1 MTKYDFI
8 LMSGEADAFLKKL
21 QEIGLVDITRSVK
34 PVDEE
39 SEKLSYQADIYRK
52 AIVALK
58 EVEPAEFAEKTY
70 GDLAANVMETVN
82 GIEADRNQLT
92 QLHKDLEECQPW
104 GNFNMND
111 IEKLAKQGLKLH
123 FYKAKT
129 VDPAWKE
136 QYALSEI
143 SNDGTNTYFV
153 VVDDSEAVITS
164 HSVGEPFGV
173 ARSDS
178 DAAIHTYEFPLKEL
192 PAPTRDCATIKKEIS
207 ALEYEIE
214 QKNKHLSELKCHEDD
229 LRKELDKMASD
240 LDLHLAHVAGEKA
253 AEDYITVFEGFAPA
267 SSEERLRA
275 LLDQEDV
282 FYVAD
287 KAKVDDN
294 PPIKLKNNK
303 FVSMFELLTD
313 MYGRPKYD
321 EFDPTVFISIF
332 FMLFFAFC
340 MGDMGYGLVLIGAS
354 LGLKKVLGNIA
365 PLGVTLGIATTI
377 VGFFFH
383 TFFSMDMLEWSWLPD
398 SVKAI
403 MLPSQIA
410 GYDGTMVLALLVG
423 IVHICLAMIV
433 KTYQATKTKGFANS
447 LGTWGWTLLIVGGV
461 IVGGLALMGVMDKE
475 VTKWVVIVLGVLSA
489 LGIFFLNDLH
499 RNPLMNFGSGLWD
512 TYNTATG
519 LLGDVLSY
527 LRLYALGLAGAKL
540 GEAFNAIGVQALGD
554 GGFGWV
560 AFILI
565 VVIGHVLNVA
575 MCVLGAFVHPLRLN
589 FLEFF
594 KNSGYEGTGRNYN
607 PLQSTNKY
615 QQIKN

>member
-1 MTKYDFI
+1 MVTEMTKYCFI

-21 QEIGLVDITRSVK
+21 QEIGMVDITRSVK
-34 PVDEE
+34 PIDEQ

-70 GDLAANVMETVN
+70 GDLAANVLETVN
-82 GIEADRNQLT
+82 GIESDRNQLS
-92 QLHKDLEECQPW
+92 QLRRDLEECQPW
-104 GNFNMND
+104 GNFDVND
-111 IEKLAKQGLKLH
+111 IERLAKQGLKLH
-123 FYKAKT
+123 FYKAKA

-143 SNDGTNTYFV
+143 SNDGVNTYFV
-153 VVDDSEAVITS
+153 VVDDQNE
-164 HSVGEPFGV
+164 
-173 ARSDS
+173 
-178 DAAIHTYEFPLKEL
+178 YEFPLKEL
-192 PAPTRDCATIKKEIS
+192 PAPTRDCASIKKEIA
-207 ALEYEIE
+207 ALEDDIE

-229 LRKELDKMASD
+229 LRKEMDKMASE
-240 LDLHLAHVAGEKA
+240 LDLHLAHVAGEKV

-267 SSEERLRA
+267 SSEESLRA

-303 FVSMFELLTD
+303 YVSMFELLTD
-313 MYGRPKYD
+313 MYGRPKYN

-354 LGLKKVLGNIA
+354 LGLKKMLGNIA
-365 PLGVTLGIATTI
+365 PLGVTLGIATTV

-383 TFFSMDMLEWSWLPD
+383 TFFSVDMLQWSWLPEGIK
-398 SVKAI
+398 SI

-410 GYDGTMVLALLVG
+410 GFDGTMVLALLVG
-423 IVHICLAMIV
+423 VVHICLAMIV

-461 IVGGLALMGVMDKE
+461 IVGAFALLGVME
-475 VTKWVVIVLGVLSA
+475 TSLATWAIIIIGILSA

-499 RNPLMNFGSGLWD
+499 RNPLVNMGVGLWD
-512 TYNTATG
+512 TYQMVTG

-554 GGFGWV
+554 GGVNWIF
-560 AFILI
+560 FILI
-565 VVIGHVLNVA
+565 VVIGHVLNIA

-594 KNSGYEGTGRNYN
+594 KNSGYEGSGRNFN
-607 PLQSTNKY
+607 PLQSTK
-615 QQIKN
+615 

>member
-8 LMSGEADAFLKKL
+8 LMSGDADAFLKKL
-21 QEIGLVDITRSVK
+21 QGVGLMDITRSTK
-34 PVDEE
+34 PVDEQ
-39 SEKLSYQADIYRK
+39 SEKLSYQAELYRK
-52 AIVALK
+52 AIAALK

-70 GDLAANVMETVN
+70 GDLATNVLETVN
-82 GIEADRNQLT
+82 GLESDRNQLA
-92 QLHKDLEECQPW
+92 QLRKELEDCRPW
-104 GNFNMND
+104 GNFNVND

-123 FYKAKT
+123 FYKTKAI
-129 VDPAWKE
+129 DPVWKE

-143 SNDGTNTYFV
+143 SQMDGNTYFV
-153 VVDDSEAVITS
+153 VVQDTED
-164 HSVGEPFGV
+164 
-173 ARSDS
+173 
-178 DAAIHTYEFPLKEL
+178 YEFPLKEL
-192 PAPTRDCATIKKEIS
+192 PAPTRDCAAIEKEIKHS
-207 ALEYEIE
+207 EDEIASKE
-214 QKNKHLSELKCHEDD
+214 HHLSELKCHENDIK
-229 LRKELDKMASD
+229 KELDKLTSK
-240 LDLHLAHVAGEKA
+240 LDLHLAHVSGTKA

-267 SSEERLRA
+267 SSEESLRS
-275 LLDQEDV
+275 LLDQEKV

-287 KAKVDDN
+287 KAMVDDN

-313 MYGRPKYD
+313 MYGRPKYN

-340 MGDMGYGLVLIGAS
+340 MGDAGYGLVLILAS

-365 PLGVTLGIATTI
+365 PLGVTLGVATTV

-383 TFFSMDMLEWSWLPD
+383 TFFSVDMLTWSWLPD
-398 SVKAI
+398 AVKSV

-423 IVHICLAMIV
+423 IVHLCLAMIV
-433 KTYQATKTKGFANS
+433 KTYQSTKVKGFANS
-447 LGTWGWTLLIVGGV
+447 LSTWGWTLLIVGGV
-461 IVGGLALMGVMDKE
+461 IVGGLALMGVMDSA
-475 VTKWVVIVLGVLSA
+475 VTKWVIIGIGVLSA

-499 RNPLMNFGSGLWD
+499 RNPLLNFGSGLWE

-540 GEAFNAIGVQALGD
+540 GEAFNAIGMQALGD
-554 GGFGWV
+554 GGAGWI

-565 VVIGHVLNVA
+565 VVVGHVLNVA

-594 KNSGYEGTGRNYN
+594 KNSGYEGSGRNYN
-607 PLQSTNKY
+607 PLQSTN
-615 QQIKN
+615 Q